1 MYISIPLWLQN
12 HNKCNFLLL
21 FLQIAYSLDMQK
33 YITSFIP
40 SALFLQEVVEQIMEF
55 YDPTPF

>member
-1 MYISIPLWLQN
+1 MERRRKK
-12 HNKCNFLLL
+12 NKKIL

-33 YITSFIP
+33 YITSLIP

-55 YDPTPF
+55 YGPTPF